1 MKISPVWW
9 VVSAIGAGGAGWFY
23 WRTNERKKL
32 AALLSKDALVQAMAK
47 GFEIS
52 RKEPPPELAWV
63 VKGDYAGRAEEAL
76 PLLEMITAE
85 EAYPVIRSTLEI
97 AKALPETR
105 VGLQQMAQALEA
117 LGIEM
122 PKEVDQALA
131 FIDSLL
137 QGGTGGKGGTGGSKP
152 RPQGGGGGNKPR
164 QIQGQGKPSVT
175 VK

>member
-1 MKISPVWW
+1 MKISPVW
-9 VVSAIGAGGAGWFY
+9 VVASVLGASGAGWYY
-23 WRTNERKKL
+23 WRMSERKKL
-32 AALLSKDALVQAMAK
+32 ADLLAKDSLVLAMAK

-63 VKGDYAGRAEEAL
+63 VRGDYAGRAEEAL
-76 PLLEMITAE
+76 PVLEMITAE

-105 VGLQQMAQALEA
+105 VGLQQMVQVLES

-137 QGGTGGKGGTGGSKP
+137 QGGSGGSGGNKP
-152 RPQGGGGGNKPR
+152 RPRGSGGNKPR
-164 QIQGQGKPSVT
+164 QIQGQGTPSVT